1 MAYVKYELTLGNLL
15 HSAVKRN
22 PNQIIVDPEKGS
34 YRFSDFESRVNSLA
48 RALVEIG
55 VKPKDRV
62 AVLDWDT
69 RQYLESFYAIPMTG
83 AILHTVNIR
92 YPVELIYYTI
102 QHAEDS
108 YVIIRDEIARMF
120 INYKD
125 LFGFVKGWIIYSSS
139 ENRIDFPFSNVYY
152 YDDLINGNSNA
163 SLPAIVE
170 EDTATLFYTSGSTGM
185 PKGVSFSHRDLILHA
200 YGLIATLSDEP
211 ASISSRDILM
221 PLVPMFHVHAWGL
234 PQAFLI
240 KGCKYVL
247 AGRYNPS
254 QELWLIKEHGVTLS
268 AMVPSILY
276 MLINERGASEVFP
289 AINFRAIIGGGALS
303 RGLFEAAGKL
313 NIKTMG
319 AYGMSETA
327 PLLTAS
333 VYNFDTMSL
342 PDDDRVEYQIKAGL
356 PASLVEVRIVDKNGK
371 EIPKGVEKI
380 GEITVRAPWLTHE
393 YYKDP
398 ESTKKLWQEGWL
410 HTGDLGYVDNM
421 GYLTIVDREKDS
433 VKSGGEFIP
442 TLILEN
448 IISLYGKIG
457 EVAVIGKKDDKW
469 GERPIALYTSKES
482 INPED
487 IKEFLQKFVEQRKI
501 EKFWIPD
508 EFIRVEQFD
517 KGSTGKI
524 DKKALRKKF
533 SNEN

>member
-22 PNQIIVDPEKGS
+22 PNQTIVDPEKGS
-34 YRFSDFESRVNSLA
+34 YRFSEFESRVNALA
-48 RALVEIG
+48 KALVEIG
-55 VKPKDRV
+55 VNPRDRV

-83 AILHTVNIR
+83 AVLHTVNIR
-92 YPVELIYYTI
+92 YPTELIYYTM

-108 YVIIRDEIARMF
+108 YVIIRDEIAKMF

-139 ENRIDFPFSNVYY
+139 DTKIDFPFDNVYDY
-152 YDDLINGNSNA
+152 EELIKRDSH
-163 SLPAIVE
+163 SPLPAVVE
-170 EDTATLFYTSGSTGM
+170 DDIATLFYTSGSTGM
-185 PKGVSFSHRDLILHA
+185 PKGVSFSHRDLVLHA

-211 ASISSRDILM
+211 ASINSRDVLM

-234 PQAFLI
+234 PQTFLI

-247 AGRYNPS
+247 AGRYNPA
-254 QELWLIKEHGVTLS
+254 QELKLIKENGVTIS

-276 MLINERGASEVFP
+276 MLINEDGAAELFP
-289 AINFRAIIGGGALS
+289 KINFRAIIGGGALS
-303 RGLFEAAGKL
+303 RGLSEAAKKL
-313 NIKTMG
+313 NISTMG

-333 VYNFDTMSL
+333 VYNFDTMIISE
-342 PDDDRVEYQIKAGL
+342 DEKAKYRIKAGL

-371 EIPKGVEKI
+371 EIPRGTEKI

-410 HTGDLGYVDNM
+410 HTGDLGYLDSL

-442 TLILEN
+442 TLILED

-469 GERPIALYTSKES
+469 GERPIAIYTSKEP
-482 INPED
+482 ID
-487 IKEFLQKFVEQRKI
+487 TDDLRQFLQRFVEQKRI

-508 EFIRVEQFD
+508 EFIRVDEFE

-524 DKKALRKKF
+524 DKKVLRKKF
-533 SNEN
+533 THE

>member
-1 MAYVKYELTLGNLL
+1 MTYVKYELTLGNLL
-15 HSAVKRN
+15 RSAVKRN
-22 PNQIIVDPEKGS
+22 PNQVIVDPEKGK
-34 YRFSDFESRVNSLA
+34 YTFSQFESRVNSLA
-48 RALVEIG
+48 RGLVNIG
-55 VKPKDRV
+55 VNPHDRV

-69 RQYLESFYAIPMTG
+69 RQYLESFYAVPMAG
-83 AILHTVNIR
+83 AVLHTVNIR
-92 YPVELIYYTI
+92 YPVELIYYTM

-108 YVIIRDEIARMF
+108 FIIVRDEIARMF

-139 ENRIDFPFSNVYY
+139 ETRIDFPFSNVYY
-152 YDDLINGNSNA
+152 YDDLISDASNSP
-163 SLPAIVE
+163 LPAVVE
-170 EDTATLFYTSGSTGM
+170 DDIATLFYTSGSTGM
-185 PKGVSFSHRDLILHA
+185 PKGVTFSHRDVVLHA

-211 ASISSRDILM
+211 ASLNSRDVIM

-234 PQAFLI
+234 PQTFLI

-247 AGRYNPS
+247 AGRYNPAQS
-254 QELWLIKEHGVTLS
+254 LKLIREEGVTTT

-276 MLINERGASEVFP
+276 MLINEKGADEILP
-289 AINFRAIIGGGALS
+289 PRNLKAIIGGGALS
-303 RGLFEAAGKL
+303 QGLRDAASKL

-327 PLLTAS
+327 PLLTAA
-333 VYNFDTMSL
+333 VYNFDTADMS
-342 PDDDRVEYQIKAGL
+342 DEQRGTYQIKAGL
-356 PASLVEVRIVDKNGK
+356 PASMVEVRIVDKNGK
-371 EIPKGVEKI
+371 EIPRGVEKI
-380 GEITVRAPWLTHE
+380 GEITVRAPWLTRE

-410 HTGDLGYVDNM
+410 HTGDLGYVDSM

-442 TLILEN
+442 TLILED

-457 EVAVIGKKDDKW
+457 EVAVIGRKDDKW
-469 GERPIALYTSKES
+469 GERPIAIYTSKEPVDVA
-482 INPED
+482 N
-487 IKEFLQKFVEQRKI
+487 IKEFLLKFVEQKRI

-508 EFIRVEQFD
+508 EFIRVNEFE

-524 DKKALRKKF
+524 DKKILRQKYA
-533 SNEN
+533 